1 MLTSLVSTSLAD
13 LLVYL
18 RNLKTP
24 LALDSV
30 IHINILNRLKTLS
43 QGDSSM
49 AKVGC
54 DGAQCFVVDEL

>member
-30 IHINILNRLKTLS
+30 IHINILNRLKALS

-49 AKVGC
+49 SKVSC
-54 DGAQCFVVDEL
+54 VRAHRASVDEL